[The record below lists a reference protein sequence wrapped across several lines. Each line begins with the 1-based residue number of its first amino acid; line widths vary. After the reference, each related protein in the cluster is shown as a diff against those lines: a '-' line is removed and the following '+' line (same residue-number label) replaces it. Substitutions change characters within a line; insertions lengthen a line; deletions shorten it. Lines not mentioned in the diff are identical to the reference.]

1 MEWIPRWDRV
11 LMSFPSDSAPLFV
24 LAFPF
29 DRRNSGLIFEVSG
42 WSHLTTESNAY
53 PVDMVSTVSLSPLL
67 GILANVLHVGSW
79 ETFVSLDFGT
89 F

>member
-1 MEWIPRWDRV
+1 
-11 LMSFPSDSAPLFV
+11 MSFPSDSAPLFV

-53 PVDMVSTVSLSPLL
+53 PVDMVSSDYLSLLL
-67 GILANVLHVGSW
+67 DISDKVLSVWPWKRLEYLAS
-79 ETFVSLDFGT
+79 GT